1 MGSFNFT
8 IPRFERPI
16 QDILTR
22 MPRAFKEQAEKGFT
36 VLADV
41 GQQHYAEIL
50 QAVLVGLESKKAPL
64 EELEKSLKLSI
75 NDLSSLF
82 AASMLTVPIL
92 GEGGSAEEFIN
103 SAVKVGVIPQSLV
116 PKIQPFV
123 DTVVAQRAQIGRAI
137 RRAALP
143 AQVLP
148 YISNAEIVVDLR
160 MAFEEQAVVEA
171 VPVAIVHIDTDAN
184 GQEIWFQGSK
194 QQMQQLK
201 NDIEEAIKQMEAAA
215 AWSRREPKA

>member
-8 IPRFERPI
+8 IPRERPI

-22 MPRAFKEQAEKGFT
+22 MPRPFKEQAEKGFA
-36 VLADV
+36 VLAEV

-143 AQVLP
+143 AEVLP

-160 MAFEEQAVVEA
+160 MAFEEQTVVEA

-184 GQEIWFQGSK
+184 GQEIWFQSSK

-201 NDIEEAIKQMEAAA
+201 NDIEDAIKRMESAAE
-215 AWSRREPKA
+215 WSRREPKA